1 MVSTSISVQDRCS
14 ILCNS
19 LICRCQASCSRSD
32 RPMLSHSERVHSMRV
47 SSHLRVVRVMII
59 VSSSHGLGLV
69 VENDVEVK
77 LAVDVRET
85 RCTGRLSVVVD
96 RKMFAGARSRR
107 ISRVCGGI
115 LFAWF
120 VFIREIWG
128 MTTPLKR
135 WHVSISMYG
144 TSRSNAHR
152 RIQNRESAP
161 ASAR

>member
-1 MVSTSISVQDRCS
+1 
-14 ILCNS
+14 
-19 LICRCQASCSRSD
+19 
-32 RPMLSHSERVHSMRV
+32 MLSHSERVHSMRV

-135 WHVSISMYG
+135 
-144 TSRSNAHR
+144 
-152 RIQNRESAP
+152 
-161 ASAR
+161 